1 MADDAG
7 GAGQQPPQR
16 MAAVHLVVAVGQ
28 QQHRGEVGDAP
39 DQVAQQVQ
47 GGLVGPVHVLH
58 DQHGGVPGPVQLV
71 QQRGEERVPVA
82 GVAQRPGQV
91 GTDAAGEVAD
101 RAQHARRRQ
110 VVAVA
115 HEEPRVGW
123 EVVAQLAHQARLADA
138 GLAGDQDHGTGSRR
152 SEPGGVG
159 QRRQL
164 GLPLEHPALGH
175 ASMVRPLAL
184 VGSGSLGIL

>member
-1 MADDAG
+1 MA
-7 GAGQQPPQR
+7 P
-16 MAAVHLVVAVGQ
+16 VHLVVAVGQ
-28 QQHRGEVGDAP
+28 QQHRGQVGDPP
-39 DQVAQQVQ
+39 DQVAQEVQ

-58 DQHGGVPGPVQLV
+58 DQHGRVPGPVQLV
-71 QQRGEERVPVA
+71 QQRGEERVPVP
-82 GVAQRPGQV
+82 GVAQRAGQV

-101 RAQHARRRQ
+101 RAQDARGRQ
-110 VVAVA
+110 VVALA
-115 HEEPRVGW
+115 HEEPRVGR
-123 EVVAQLAHQARLADA
+123 ESVAQLAHQAGLADP

-152 SEPGGVG
+152 GEPGGVG

-175 ASMVRPLAL
+175 ASIVRPPPL